1 MKLPILILVG
11 FIFFTG
17 CSTQVT
23 KPVDITTAS
32 SMSPLNDPN
41 NILSKR
47 IVQFDYNQTVIKKEY
62 RELLNA
68 HVEYLKTNPSVRI
81 IIEGHADERGS
92 HEYNL
97 SLGQKRSVA
106 VKKYLNLAGISDNQI
121 ETISY
126 GKERPID
133 SSQNETAYAL
143 NRRTEFVYP

>member
-1 MKLPILILVG
+1 MKLLILIG
-11 FIFFTG
+11 FILMAG

-47 IVQFDYNQTVIKKEY
+47 IVQFDYDQTVIKKEY
-62 RELLNA
+62 GELLNA
-68 HVEYLKTNPSVRI
+68 HVEYLKKNPSVRI

-97 SLGQKRSVA
+97 SLGQKRSIA
-106 VKKYLNLAGISDNQI
+106 VKKYLNLGGISDNQI

-126 GKERPID
+126 GKERPVD
-133 SSQNETAYAL
+133 SSQNETAWAL